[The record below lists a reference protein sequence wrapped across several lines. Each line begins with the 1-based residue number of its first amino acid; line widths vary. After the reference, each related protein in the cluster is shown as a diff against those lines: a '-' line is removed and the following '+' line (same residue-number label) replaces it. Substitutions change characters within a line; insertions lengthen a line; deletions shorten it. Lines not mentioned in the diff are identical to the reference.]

1 MNTII
6 EHPIVTEQAMN
17 EMDFK
22 NKLLFLVD
30 IDATK
35 PEVREEVQDRYDVS
49 VTDVN
54 TQVTPQGAK
63 KATVT
68 LSADD
73 DATENASRI
82 GSFSD
87 GPTSRRTAAP
97 TRRPDA
103 PGPLPPLQGGP
114 VAQEAHRR

>member
-1 MNTII
+1 MSSII

-30 IDATK
+30 VDATK
-35 PEVREEVQDRYDVS
+35 PEVREEVQDRYDVT

-54 TQVTPQGAK
+54 TQVTSKGKK

-68 LSADD
+68 LSEAD
-73 DATENASRI
+73 DATDVASRI
-82 GSFSD
+82 GVF
-87 GPTSRRTAAP
+87 
-97 TRRPDA
+97 
-103 PGPLPPLQGGP
+103 
-114 VAQEAHRR
+114 